1 MLTCVTCGA
10 TISPANAM
18 IYFAAA
24 NPADMGKAM
33 DIFSSNEMQIWVA
46 TNIAAHVDAEDNGML
61 VFNN

>member
-1 MLTCVTCGA
+1 
-10 TISPANAM
+10 M

-46 TNIAAHVDAEDNGML
+46 TNIAAHVDAVDNGML